1 MNLIIFNKKKII
13 LDIISYIPHILAIL
27 NTLSATLVSIG
38 YINIRNQNKAIH
50 KICMISALIVSTIFM
65 IFYLYYHA
73 KVGYLPFAGQGDIR
87 YLYFSL
93 LASHVILAAIV
104 FPLILITAGL
114 SIRGRFSTHKRI
126 ARWTLPIWLYVSVS
140 GVIIYVMSFHI
151 YTN

>member
-1 MNLIIFNKKKII
+1 
-13 LDIISYIPHILAIL
+13 LDIIQHIPHTLAIL

-38 YINIRNQNKAIH
+38 YINIRKQNKVVH
-50 KICMISALIVSTIFM
+50 KACMIAALIVSTIFM

-73 KVGYLPFAGQGDIR
+73 KVGYIPFAGQGDIR

-104 FPLILITAGL
+104 FPLVLITAGL
-114 SIRGRFSTHKRI
+114 TIYRKFSTHKRV

-140 GVIIYVMSFHI
+140 GVAIYIMSFHI
-151 YTN
+151 YTK

>member
-1 MNLIIFNKKKII
+1 M
-13 LDIISYIPHILAIL
+13 LAIL
-27 NTLSATLVSIG
+27 NTLSATFVSFG
-38 YINIRNQNKAIH
+38 YINIRKQNKAVH
-50 KICMISALIVSTIFM
+50 KACMITALTISTIFM

-73 KVGYLPFAGQGDIR
+73 KVGYIPFAGQGDIR

-104 FPLILITAGL
+104 FPLVLITAGL
-114 SIRGRFSTHKRI
+114 TVRSKFSIHKRI

-140 GVIIYVMSFHI
+140 GVAIYVMSFHI

>member
-1 MNLIIFNKKKII
+1 M
-13 LDIISYIPHILAIL
+13 DIISYIPHTLAVL
-27 NTLSATLVSIG
+27 NTLSATFVSFG
-38 YINIRNQNKAIH
+38 YINIRKQNKAAH
-50 KICMISALIVSTIFM
+50 KACMIAALVISTIFM

-73 KVGYLPFAGQGDIR
+73 KVGYIPFAGQGDIR

-104 FPLILITAGL
+104 FPLVLITAGL
-114 SIRGRFSTHKRI
+114 ALRNKFSIHKRI

-140 GVIIYVMSFHI
+140 GVAIYVMSFHI

>member
-1 MNLIIFNKKKII
+1 MEML
-13 LDIISYIPHILAIL
+13 LYIPHILAVL

-38 YINIRNQNKAIH
+38 YVNIRKQNRAVHKA
-50 KICMISALIVSTIFM
+50 CMIAALIVSTIFM

-73 KVGYLPFAGQGDIR
+73 KVGYIPFAGQGDIR

-93 LASHVILAAIV
+93 LASHVILAAIA
-104 FPLILITAGL
+104 FPLVLITAGL
-114 SIRGRFSTHKRI
+114 AMRSKFTIHKRI
-126 ARWTLPIWLYVSVS
+126 AHWTLPIWLYVSVS

>member
-1 MNLIIFNKKKII
+1 M
-13 LDIISYIPHILAIL
+13 DIIPYIPHTLAIL
-27 NTLSATLVSIG
+27 NTLSAILVSVG
-38 YINIRNQNKAIH
+38 YINIRKQNKTAH
-50 KICMISALIVSTIFM
+50 KACMIAALAVSTIFM

-73 KVGYLPFAGQGDIR
+73 KVGYIPFAGQGDIR

-104 FPLILITAGL
+104 FPLVLITAGL
-114 SIRGRFSTHKRI
+114 ALRSKFSTHKRI

-140 GVIIYVMSFHI
+140 GVTIYVMSFHI

>member
-1 MNLIIFNKKKII
+1 MEI
-13 LDIISYIPHILAIL
+13 LPYIPHILAVL

-38 YINIRNQNKAIH
+38 YVNIRKKNIAIH
-50 KICMISALIVSTIFM
+50 KACMISALIVSTIFM

-73 KVGYLPFAGQGDIR
+73 KVGYIPFAGQGDIR

-93 LASHVILAAIV
+93 LASHVILAAIA
-104 FPLILITAGL
+104 FPLVLITAGL
-114 SIRGRFSTHKRI
+114 AMRSKFTIHKRI
-126 ARWTLPIWLYVSVS
+126 AHWTLPIWLYVSIS

>member
-1 MNLIIFNKKKII
+1 MDI
-13 LDIISYIPHILAIL
+13 LPDIPHILAVL

-38 YINIRNQNKAIH
+38 YVNIRKQNRAVHKA
-50 KICMISALIVSTIFM
+50 CMIAALIVSTIFM

-73 KVGYLPFAGQGDIR
+73 KVGYIPFAGQGDIR

-93 LASHVILAAIV
+93 LASHVILAAIA
-104 FPLILITAGL
+104 FPLVLITAGL
-114 SIRGRFSTHKRI
+114 AMRSKFTIHKRI
-126 ARWTLPIWLYVSVS
+126 AHWTLPIWLYVSVS